1 MSWPIPSGMLLFRNV
16 RRLIPGGCESATEYR
31 AWKRRCPRSASID
44 AAATSGRRSPKLA
57 RVEAALI
64 VADGALSARRL
75 AQSASLLDSGEA
87 RQLVD
92 ELNAAYDACGS
103 AFRVERVGSGFQ
115 MLTLPAFARWLDKI
129 HQRQERL
136 KLSASSLETLTIV
149 AYRQPITRADIEAV
163 RGVQSSEVLKQLMER
178 GLVKV
183 VGEDDSLG
191 RPYLYGTTRAFLESY
206 GLRNLNDLPDAG
218 RLRVNR
224 EPVAVVEPENAADSE
239 ASEESDT
246 EAA

>member
-1 MSWPIPSGMLLFRNV
+1 MPFREVRGLISGS
-16 RRLIPGGCESATEYR
+16 CESATEYR
-31 AWKRRCPRSASID
+31 AWKRRCRRSAAID
-44 AAATSGRRSPKLA
+44 TAAASGRRSPKLA

-115 MLTLPAFARWLDKI
+115 MLTLPAYARWLDKI

-136 KLSASSLETLTIV
+136 KLSASSLETLTII

-218 RLRVNR
+218 LLRVNR
-224 EPVAVVEPENAADSE
+224 EPVAAAAEESESAADSE
-239 ASEESDT
+239 ESG